1 MKTIFRNI
9 ESFRIWHDRLGHPGL
24 SMMKRI
30 INNSAGH
37 DVSSF
42 PNHEDFIGSA
52 CAKGRLII
60 RPSLLKIRD
69 ESPVFPQRIQCDN
82 QL

>member
-9 ESFRIWHDRLGHPGL
+9 ESFPIWHDRLGHPGL
-24 SMMKRI
+24 SMMKII

-42 PNHEDFIGSA
+42 PNHEDFIGTA
-52 CAKGRLII
+52 CAKGRLIT

-69 ESPVFPQRIQCDN
+69 EVTCVPAKDTM
-82 QL
+82 